1 MKLNEGMF
9 AIKLYELEQQYG
21 RMQSRLRLCQQEK
34 HSKIQKEL
42 QKAID
47 EYRENEILLQKSVEG
62 SRSQGSRGAGKRPTG
77 LLPNSEKNTGAVA
90 SGISAK

>member
-42 QKAID
+42 QSTEKMRYYCRKAW
-47 EYRENEILLQKSVEG
+47 RAAGRRQ
-62 SRSQGSRGAGKRPTG
+62 SRRWQA
-77 LLPNSEKNTGAVA
+77 PNWIITEQ
-90 SGISAK
+90 

>member
-34 HSKIQKEL
+34 HSKIQ
-42 QKAID
+42 
-47 EYRENEILLQKSVEG
+47 EG
-62 SRSQGSRGAGKRPTG
+62 
-77 LLPNSEKNTGAVA
+77 
-90 SGISAK
+90 IAKGD